1 MAVNLWFPVVA
12 YIVVDVVVDSAF
24 VCVDVSGIDCRHSK
38 VQSCVDP
45 QNRLAESWDVPG
57 FDGKGYHYTLVE
69 QKSYVDLDKLLVV
82 KIYLRNQWVG
92 SSDGLNSVDYCHW
105 LIESALRG
113 YDEYLNYC
121 LVGWAEAYFDVGL
134 WFLSVPGPELSSVV
148 VQHGFAMNNH
158 FGHHEDTS

>member
-113 YDEYLNYC
+113 YDEYLNHG
-121 LVGWAEAYFDVGL
+121 LVDWAEAYFVVNVG
-134 WFLSVPGPELSSVV
+134 FLNVLDPELNPVKV
-148 VQHGFAMNNH
+148 PHDFAMNSH
-158 FGHHEDTS
+158 SGRHGDTS